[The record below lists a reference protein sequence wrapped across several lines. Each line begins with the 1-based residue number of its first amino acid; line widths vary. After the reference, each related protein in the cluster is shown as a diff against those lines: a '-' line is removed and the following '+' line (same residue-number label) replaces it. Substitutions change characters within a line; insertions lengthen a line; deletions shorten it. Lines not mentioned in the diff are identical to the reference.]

1 MKGREVIYYV
11 EIAVEMQT
19 ALPFDAVNES
29 HMYSKLK
36 QTYRKMRFYY
46 GENQKES
53 TVREDRKNIL
63 IEKKT
68 EKESGRLPE
77 RIPVFEGARDR

>member
-1 MKGREVIYYV
+1 MAK
-11 EIAVEMQT
+11 
-19 ALPFDAVNES
+19 
-29 HMYSKLK
+29 
-36 QTYRKMRFYY
+36 
-46 GENQKES
+46 NQKES

-77 RIPVFEGARDR
+77 RIPVFEGARE